1 MIAEISS
8 QTRLSS
14 NGSWLGD
21 AVHDVDEKLIEPLK
35 RLETAAAAE
44 VRLLE
49 NRIAEIEHKMLQ
61 SLEVLE
67 RRVRQLGILVA
78 LLTVAHVVQY
88 LESWVRFVVWLA
100 TASGLSRLFSSVSP
114 ANILE
119 KRKSNVVV
127 R

>member
-1 MIAEISS
+1 M
-8 QTRLSS
+8 
-14 NGSWLGD
+14 
-21 AVHDVDEKLIEPLK
+21 HDVDEKLIEPLK